1 MLKTRK
7 LISLVL
13 VVAMVLSMAVVGI
26 VSASAAEGTYYL
38 MGSMNSWSIDD
49 AYAFT
54 ENSENPGEY
63 MLMGVTLSSTD
74 TFKVKVDNGDKDTG
88 WYPDGMGNDGT
99 VDADGT
105 YNIYFNPNGNP
116 EWTANSGYCYLE
128 LAGDAPADDPT
139 DPPADPTDPPAD
151 PTDAPADP
159 TDAPIVDDPTE
170 APVTGNDAKVTIDG
184 VSYNAHVDD
193 TIHYEFLLNM
203 NGVPADTVNG
213 KPGKIT
219 EFEGRLF
226 YDKDKLELT
235 TSIEGVENE
244 DTGVTTYE
252 FLPNIKSGNVVIA
265 NDDPEFVGYNGVQLN
280 GYNFS
285 SEKVL
290 VHADFKVKAAG
301 ESTITNLIKNLGSG
315 EVKVVYLDEV
325 KEQFGSKSTVKVD
338 CPHGDQTDAPTEAKT
353 DAPTT
358 APVGDKAVVTIE
370 DWNGTT
376 ETREFK
382 IGDEFSV
389 ISYLQVPE
397 GKRVNSIDIRHTFN
411 IGDAV
416 VELQPQTVTKTD
428 DDGEEYTE
436 TVPALTPQ
444 IKDVVINTEGNIVKA
459 NGSKAKYNGAYKF
472 ATEDAVLIQAF
483 YKVVANGETKIKTN
497 IETMATIESN
507 DDMTNQIMGGEKVG
521 TDDIKTRTVFDAK
534 ETPTDAPIP
543 TEPPTDAPIPTEPP
557 TENPI
562 KGSTYYLT
570 GSIAGWA
577 AQAEYEFQPDGA
589 GQYKITGIALTTEDM
604 IKGIKTSKN
613 GQAINDWYPDGMDNN
628 ITVDHDSTYTVIF
641 RPAGDGTAEDGFI
654 YSWQAGDPEHPVGGG
669 TEHWGYLFKLIDE
682 KAAPTDAPQ
691 PTDAPTDAPQPT
703 DAPTDAPQPTDAPT
717 DAPVP
722 TDAPTDAPH
731 GLWVVADGK
740 WYAVEKDQVI
750 DYAYYLNDGEKV
762 CSLDAETYYDVDGLQ
777 WNKQMTWDE
786 DEGADEYLSKL
797 FPVIKKS
804 MVLND
809 NVAGRLKYNYSSA
822 TGKNFNTDEK
832 ELIHMNFTVTADEGI
847 YYINTF
853 VHTVAGADEHKY
865 IFNDE
870 TLDELQRSEGL
881 LVGLEPGP
889 VPPTDAPV
897 PTDAPTDAPVPTDA
911 PTDAPVP
918 TDAPTTAPV
927 TDAPTTAP
935 KTDEPTSTDEYYEFE
950 QNPYVYYKA
959 DGGDLVMVVHNSVDD
974 TKTFGNFVDLE
985 INDVKVTDTNVKY
998 TEGSLIIT
1006 VPADSVLSLF
1016 TQESNTVIANFADDN
1031 AEFIAGTV
1039 VEIKEGSAPTEAP
1052 SDATEAATSADTAQ
1066 PATNGGSSTN
1076 DEGNVVN
1083 NSAVQ
1088 TGSTEMALIFLVVL
1102 VMAAGIVIYTK
1113 KRKVD

>member
-13 VVAMVLSMAVVGI
+13 VVALVLSMGIVGM
-26 VSASAAEGTYYL
+26 VSASAAEGDYYL
-38 MGSMNSWSIDD
+38 MGSMNGWAITDG
-49 AYAFT
+49 YAFS
-54 ENSENPGEY
+54 ENSGNPGEY
-63 MLMGVTLSSTD
+63 MLMGVSLSAGD
-74 TFKVKVDNGDKDTG
+74 TFKVKQDNGDRNTG

-116 EWTANSGYCYLE
+116 DWTANSGYCYLE
-128 LAGDAPADDPT
+128 PAGDQDPT

-151 PTDAPADP
+151 PTDPPADP
-159 TDAPIVDDPTE
+159 TDPPADPTE
-170 APVTGNDAKVTIDG
+170 PPVTGNDAKITIDG

-226 YDKDKLELT
+226 YDKSKLELT

-244 DTGVTTYE
+244 GTGVTTYE

-358 APVGDKAVVTIE
+358 GPVGDKAVVTIE

-436 TVPALTPQ
+436 SVPALTPQ
-444 IKDVVINTEGNIVKA
+444 IKDVVINTVGNVVKA

-497 IETMATIESN
+497 IETMATIEAN

-577 AQAEYEFQPDGA
+577 AQAEYEFQPDGD

-641 RPAGDGTAEDGFI
+641 RPAGDGTAEAGFI
-654 YSWQAGDPEHPVGGG
+654 YSWPAGDPDHPVGGG
-669 TEHWGYLFKLIDE
+669 TEHWGYIFKLVDE
-682 KAAPTDAPQ
+682 QAQ
-691 PTDAPTDAPQPT
+691 PTDAPTTAPET
-703 DAPTDAPQPTDAPT
+703 DAPTTAPETDAPT
-717 DAPVP
+717 TAPETDAPTTAP
-722 TDAPTDAPH
+722 ETDAPTDAPH

-762 CSLDAETYYDVDGLQ
+762 CSLDAETFYDVDGLQ

-881 LVGLEPGP
+881 LVGLDPNPE
-889 VPPTDAPV
+889 PPTGA
-897 PTDAPTDAPVPTDA
+897 TEAPTTAPE
-911 PTDAPVP
+911 
-918 TDAPTTAPV
+918 TDAPTTAPE

-935 KTDEPTSTDEYYEFE
+935 ETDEPTTAAETYDFE

-974 TKTFGNFVDLE
+974 TKTYGNFDKLE
-985 INDVKVTDTNVKY
+985 INGNVATNAVFS
-998 TEGSLIIT
+998 EGSLIIT
-1006 VPADSVLSLF
+1006 FAEADIDANFNVG
-1016 TQESNTVIANFADDN
+1016 SNEVIAYFSDDT
-1031 AEFIAGTV
+1031 AEYMANTV

-1076 DEGNVVN
+1076 DQGNVVN